1 MGHSKTV
8 TETYVASYSY
18 PLFNADDRLNSYL
31 SAELDYTSNSEI
43 EQSEYM
49 KRYYTPSRFRNYR
62 SYLRWW
68 ENHGNANVFGRI
80 QATFYGDPTVDNL
93 VVTNA
98 IKPYAYMKAGA
109 KDFLVYSTALNYF
122 SEDAWIKHLATKQGK
137 ASWVY
142 QELAYAYT
150 ISFPTDTRIKATFS
164 KIPDADK
171 ETYPDSKDW
180 VVEGSLPT
188 YTPNSRFL
196 ECAYSYAIT
205 KTRQETTIDKDGKE
219 IVVTVPYDERHY
231 GYYTYQE
238 GSGIPKL
245 DSIIANSG
253 THPRGTFFPV
263 IPIRTNTA
271 WYTGDAAERISD
283 SLRFLEIYSRYKDK
297 PDPYPALINNLVS
310 GINEGS
316 ISDIDYMTLVHGV
329 TLNSRNQADLKYM
342 YNFFLNL
349 HVNEALS
356 RGEDPLEVWNPR
368 PTYVG
373 SNYFGAFIEKCVH
386 KWNTHEGGRSIW
398 KRIRNIDN
406 SFHHHLNITCASSN
420 LNYDYSWAQ
429 SQYFEAN
436 GKFRPDAK
444 VGQYGVLTGTYKY
457 TWTEMVQVYD
467 DEGNPKYHWS
477 GDDESGEMVPTLEPK
492 EFSIPFTFTLFC
504 YQISADRWHFID
516 FVCLEL
522 TNHIYAGKTIITT
535 AYEAVTD
542 NSQTSSVTHDFTND
556 FAYDQLYYD
565 EIEKKKKYRENQSW
579 KSIFSFIKEYL
590 VSPEEEVAEDFR
602 KNNPTKWLNLT
613 FQYGTG
619 LPDSTSPFIVPFEL
633 NTFNEMGA
641 RTQMDIINGGLFL
654 ICNCW
659 EQVTYKKKWY
669 QRGFFKYFG
678 GFVLQMVGFAVHFV
692 LPGIGALIYTV
703 GGLYNLMV
711 VTGIALKILQK
722 TLTLIFGKRIG
733 MFIYN
738 AFKTVVL
745 IIAAVL
751 CQCWRI
757 PVFGWILYAI
767 GAAVTFAVVAG
778 DAWAN
783 GEDPWKAMLRGVT
796 AATATATAGLI
807 SGYFTP
813 AGTLAAPASGA
824 TGAGATVGSVAAE
837 TATTSFGSQLWN
849 AGYTAVSNTF
859 TGAATQGGITLAQAG
874 GRIAGAFAGAAI
886 NSFGNALI
894 DGQSFSEALK
904 SGALSGSI
912 AGLGAAISAGVSA
925 FNNGLVSPEEQM
937 QNLNL
942 LSVEQALHAEESVA
956 MGSDVLGGLMESQQF
971 ASDHLG
977 YFDYFKNFAVSQSR
991 RLLFNPSTYIN
1002 IIKGSQEEQY
1012 FHKLAELENDYT
1024 EFNNALKAVQDCLDT
1039 LTSQM
1044 NSYVTAQYVCR
1055 MQLAAGR
1062 LFTIFP
1068 EVTGGMGEE
1077 EFVQFATSVD
1087 MPTSVTMSV
1096 GTFVEN
1102 KLTMDG
1108 YAPDRLYYNQQEVSW
1123 AIGED

>member
-18 PLFNADDRLNSYL
+18 PLFNADDRLDSYL

-43 EQSEYM
+43 EHSEYM
-49 KRYYTPSRFRNYR
+49 KRYYSPQRFRNYR
-62 SYLRWW
+62 SFLRWW

-98 IKPYAYMKAGA
+98 IKPYAYMKEGA

-137 ASWVY
+137 ATWVY

-150 ISFPTDTRIKATFS
+150 ISFPTDTSIKATFT

-171 ETYPDSKDW
+171 TTYPDPKDW

-205 KTRQETTIDKDGKE
+205 KTRQETVIDKDGKE
-219 IVVTVPYDERHY
+219 VVVTVPYDERHY

-238 GSGIPKL
+238 GSGIPRL

-271 WYTGDAAERISD
+271 WYTEDAAERISD

-356 RGEDPLEVWNPR
+356 RGEDPLEVWTPR

-386 KWNTHEGGRSIW
+386 KWNTHDGGKKIW
-398 KRIRNIDN
+398 KSIRNIDN
-406 SFHHHLNITCASSN
+406 SFHHHLNITCASTN

-457 TWTEMVQVYD
+457 TWTEMVQAYD
-467 DEGNPKYHWS
+467 SEGNPEYHWS
-477 GDDESGEMVPTLEPK
+477 GDDESGEWVPTLEPQ
-492 EFSIPFTFTLFC
+492 EFNIPFTFTLFC

-522 TNHIYAGKTIITT
+522 INHIYAGKTIITT

-542 NSQTSSVTHDFTND
+542 NSQTTPVTHDFTND

-565 EIEKKKKYRENQSW
+565 EIEKRKKYREGWNW
-579 KSIFSFIKEYL
+579 RRIFRFLVGYD
-590 VSPEEEVAEDFR
+590 VSPEKEVAEDFR

-613 FQYGTG
+613 FHYGTG

-633 NTFNEMGA
+633 NTFNEVGA
-641 RTQMDIINGGLFL
+641 RTQMDIVNGGLFL
-654 ICNCW
+654 VCNCW
-659 EQVTYKKKWY
+659 VQVTYKKKWY
-669 QRGFFKYFG
+669 QRGIFSSFGGLFGIALGIAISPIMPIVGTALITVSTIVGSIALGAKLLTAARKLLTTIFGERIGSWIYSIIKIVVMVLVAWFAPYALPFVAAGISACETYAQTGSLSKALGAGIVSGVAAYVGQEAFKYAG
-678 GFVLQMVGFAVHFV
+678 ELANSSYI
-692 LPGIGALIYTV
+692 P
-703 GGLYNLMV
+703 
-711 VTGIALKILQK
+711 TGIASETGEITLESISASLEVNSLAFSE
-722 TLTLIFGKRIG
+722 TLTAISNSLPATMVMAGG
-733 MFIYN
+733 M
-738 AFKTVVL
+738 AL
-745 IIAAVL
+745 
-751 CQCWRI
+751 
-757 PVFGWILYAI
+757 
-767 GAAVTFAVVAG
+767 
-778 DAWAN
+778 
-783 GEDPWKAMLRGVT
+783 
-796 AATATATAGLI
+796 AGLI
-807 SGYFTP
+807 QGFG
-813 AGTLAAPASGA
+813 GTLVNG
-824 TGAGATVGSVAAE
+824 GS
-837 TATTSFGSQLWN
+837 FK
-849 AGYTAVSNTF
+849 
-859 TGAATQGGITLAQAG
+859 
-874 GRIAGAFAGAAI
+874 
-886 NSFGNALI
+886 
-894 DGQSFSEALK
+894 DALK
-904 SGALSGSI
+904 SGLMSGAI
-912 AGLGAAISAGVSA
+912 AGISTFASLGGMKLVRDSFVGTDDKLLIELSHSYYAEENIVQGEEILGGLANINYGVMQDPTFFDQVGGLISKKLLNMNSVTEFVNQSQEAKYMRKLARLESDFA
-925 FNNGLVSPEEQM
+925 EFNNTYKSYMDVLNTLKSQLTSTVTAEQVAKM
-937 QNLNL
+937 QAYIGRMMT
-942 LSVEQALHAEESVA
+942 QFP
-956 MGSDVLGGLMESQQF
+956 DVLGHLSPDEFLQF
-971 ASDHLG
+971 ALTADTPTACISS
-977 YFDYFKNFAVSQSR
+977 VS
-991 RLLFNPSTYIN
+991 
-1002 IIKGSQEEQY
+1002 
-1012 FHKLAELENDYT
+1012 
-1024 EFNNALKAVQDCLDT
+1024 
-1039 LTSQM
+1039 
-1044 NSYVTAQYVCR
+1044 
-1055 MQLAAGR
+1055 
-1062 LFTIFP
+1062 
-1068 EVTGGMGEE
+1068 
-1077 EFVQFATSVD
+1077 
-1087 MPTSVTMSV
+1087 
-1096 GTFVEN
+1096 TFVSD
-1102 KLTMDG
+1102 KLTIPG
-1108 YAPDRLYYNQQEVSW
+1108 YAPEMCFYDQQFLAW
-1123 AIGED
+1123 AINGED